1 MEVRHEMSSRGIALV
16 ERRTEAF
23 KSSSNSEKYESVQ
36 TYSHRRRWHPPRSS
50 GASVQQIGGGL
61 RVLKLMQYQG
71 SQPLWSSDMLEVMFG
86 MATHAGGHVWHG
98 NT

>member
-1 MEVRHEMSSRGIALV
+1 MRCQAAGLLWLSAAPKHSNPPATQKSTKASRRIHTVVVR
-16 ERRTEAF
+16 
-23 KSSSNSEKYESVQ
+23 
-36 TYSHRRRWHPPRSS
+36 HPPRSS